1 MLSTSRRAE
10 DTATSGVAS
19 EQPKLIEMGLPPA
32 VALVTCA
39 SGACPCAVP
48 PASCTSA
55 YLAPEKDSFSNVANG
70 PPHVVRIPILMAPAG
85 AEALLTPVA
94 DGLVPED
101 VVLLLLLHAA
111 AAKARAVRTSV
122 ILNRPGA
129 DLPWFLIFHLFLLG
143 RSSSRAAATRPPRP
157 EPGPRRRII
166 MELNNRFPM
175 IDVIWRC
182 TRPSS
187 SSERL
192 TTVT

>member
-1 MLSTSRRAE
+1 MLFFSGSIRTEYVSSFFFFFN
-10 DTATSGVAS
+10 DTATTEIYTLS
-19 EQPKLIEMGLPPA
+19 LHD
-32 VALVTCA
+32 AL
-39 SGACPCAVP
+39 
-48 PASCTSA
+48 
-55 YLAPEKDSFSNVANG
+55 
-70 PPHVVRIPILMAPAG
+70 PILMAPAG

-111 AAKARAVRTSV
+111 AAKARTVRTSV